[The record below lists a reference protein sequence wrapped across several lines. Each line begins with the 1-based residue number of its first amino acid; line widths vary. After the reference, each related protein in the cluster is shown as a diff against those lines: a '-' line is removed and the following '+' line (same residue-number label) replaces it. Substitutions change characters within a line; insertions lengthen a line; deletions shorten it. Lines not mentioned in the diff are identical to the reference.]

1 MKSLSEINATVSE
14 LSRLLGVSRYTVYRY
29 LDDVDC
35 ERHFVVE
42 RHGQLQ
48 LFTLRGDL

>member
-1 MKSLSEINATVSE
+1 MKPLSDFNATVSE

-29 LDDVDC
+29 INDVNC